1 MARAKTSSAPAPPPA
16 PPADAPVLLSPHFTL
31 AEFLRSDTAVARGID
46 NVVAND
52 DHLANL
58 YTTASIMELV
68 RAKLGGKPVQVTS
81 GYRCPELNAA
91 VGGVPDSQH
100 ALGQACDFVCP
111 TFGSPLDIAAAISQ
125 SSVPFDQLIYEK
137 QGDARWVHISQRPN
151 PRRQVLTL
159 HKGSYLPGIVA

>member
-1 MARAKTSSAPAPPPA
+1 MPRSSVARADSLTPAPR
-16 PPADAPVLLSPHFTL
+16 DTKLSPHFTL
-31 AEFLRSDTAVARGID
+31 AEFLKSETANARNIE
-46 NVVAND
+46 NTVAND
-52 DHLANL
+52 EHMANL

-68 RAKLGGKPVQVTS
+68 RAKLGNKPILVTS

-111 TFGSPLDIAAAISQ
+111 QYGTPLEIAAAISQ
-125 SSVPFDQLIYEK
+125 STVPFDQLIYEK
-137 QGDARWVHISQRPN
+137 QGDSRWVHISQRPN

-159 HKGSYLPGIVA
+159 HKGQYVPGIVA